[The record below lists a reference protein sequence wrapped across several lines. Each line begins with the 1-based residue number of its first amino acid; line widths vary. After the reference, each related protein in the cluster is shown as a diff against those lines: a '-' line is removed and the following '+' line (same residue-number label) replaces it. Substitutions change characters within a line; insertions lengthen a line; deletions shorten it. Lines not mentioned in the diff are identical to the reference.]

1 MRFKNFQIGKG
12 KEKSYDDTDDIMATQ
27 IADLEEQV
35 NDKTRR
41 LAEAEQQLKALSSNV
56 QLSAEDTD
64 ASPHPHGP
72 LSELTIDPED
82 TSDEEIMGAANLFE
96 ETDDEIPVVEVI
108 KAESMAK
115 PEAKPEAE
123 PAPATAAEPEAEAPA
138 ITEDDNSLASL
149 FGNEEEEEKPL
160 ASLIESL
167 PDVTPREL
175 LDDLQELKDLIRE
188 RHRKGV

>member
-1 MRFKNFQIGKG
+1 
-12 KEKSYDDTDDIMATQ
+12 
-27 IADLEEQV
+27 
-35 NDKTRR
+35 
-41 LAEAEQQLKALSSNV
+41 
-56 QLSAEDTD
+56 
-64 ASPHPHGP
+64 
-72 LSELTIDPED
+72 
-82 TSDEEIMGAANLFE
+82 MGAANLFE

-123 PAPATAAEPEAEAPA
+123 PAPAAEPEAEAPA

-149 FGNEEEEEKPL
+149 FGNEEEEENPL